1 MATETDRAQGFAR
14 ESVYYLLNVFFIR
27 IAVRERKHY
36 ESGIR
41 GRWQRCDKPGVAF
54 VHGKDSRPLFQVCFR
69 IFHSQIVGKVVA
81 CVAKPVEMGIETQN
95 QGVACRPY
103 LGKCCLYT
111 HELCFKS
118 PYFPIRAVERR
129 RNKDKNIYCGANPDG
144 RQLQPSWPCAGLIP
158 LRRP

>member
-41 GRWQRCDKPGVAF
+41 GRRQCCDKLSVAF

-69 IFHSQIVGKVVA
+69 IFHGQIVGKVVA
-81 CVAKPVEMGIETQN
+81 CVAKPVEMGIETKN
-95 QGVACRPY
+95 HGVACRPY

-111 HELCFKS
+111 LEFCFKLAYLS
-118 PYFPIRAVERR
+118 VRAIERR
-129 RNKDKNIYCGANPDG
+129 RDKDKNIHRGADPDDG
-144 RQLQPSWPCAGLIP
+144 QL
-158 LRRP
+158 